1 MLNSVTVRSFCL
13 AVVMALGA
21 GCAQHSGMMEEGLM
35 QEGVATDPGSAQGT
49 SWQWLSK
56 TTPREMLEVAQP
68 ERYTLAL
75 QPDGRV
81 QAQFDCNRG
90 HGSYEISDGRLTIG
104 PVATTMMVCL
114 PGSLDAVYGQA
125 LEKVESF
132 RVENGEL
139 LLGLEDEGGTLR
151 FRAAP

>member
-1 MLNSVTVRSFCL
+1 MLNSVVVRGFGL
-13 AVVMALGA
+13 AAVLVLAT
-21 GCAQHSGMMEEGLM
+21 GCAQHSGKMEEGM
-35 QEGVATDPGSAQGT
+35 VQQGVSSDPGSAQGI

-68 ERYTLAL
+68 ERYTLVL

-90 HGSYEISDGRLTIG
+90 QGRYEISEGQLKIG
-104 PVATTMMVCL
+104 PVATTMMACL
-114 PGSLDAVYGQA
+114 PGSLDSDYSRA
-125 LEKVESF
+125 LEKVETFS
-132 RVENGEL
+132 VENGEL